1 MRAAARLM
9 VLGFVACARLARSE
23 EPSGPL
29 LAPQEMLR
37 MAQLPETGGVAA
49 PASGDDALTL
59 GEAEA
64 LAVAH
69 HPALR
74 VAEGEVRAA
83 RGRWVQAG
91 LRPNPVLGYS
101 GEEIGNDGTAGMQGG
116 FVGKEFVTAGKL
128 RLSRAAASNEVA
140 AAEQRLE
147 RARLQVTAI
156 VRSYYFQAL
165 AAQRAVALS
174 RQLTTIAAQAVR
186 VSELRLRADDISRA
200 ALLQTQI
207 ESETTILFEQE
218 AVNRYDAAQR
228 QLAAVIGLDPRTQAL
243 PPLEDEFQKPLPS
256 LDWESTRARVLTESP
271 VLAEARFSV
280 ERARWM
286 VARETAGRVPNVD
299 VEAGVMFDHGTRDT
313 VASVQVGMPIP
324 VFDRNQGA
332 IAAACGELA
341 AAQATLEQQEL
352 LLEERLATALR
363 DYLTARQRVAR
374 YVETILPATRQ
385 SLEMV
390 TAAYQQGELDYLQLI
405 TSQQTYTSKNLSY
418 LEDLETAW
426 RMWARI
432 ESRLVEDAAGGMK

>member
-1 MRAAARLM
+1 MRAAAWLT
-9 VLGFVACARLARSE
+9 VLGVVASAALARSE
-23 EPSGPL
+23 EPIGPL

-37 MAQLPETGGVAA
+37 MAQLPEPSGSTA
-49 PASGDDALTL
+49 PAAGADVLTL
-59 GEAEA
+59 SEAEA
-64 LAVAH
+64 LAAAN
-69 HPALR
+69 HPVLR

-83 RGRWVQAG
+83 RGRWVQVG

-147 RARLQVTAI
+147 RARLQVMAI

-174 RQLTTIAAQAVR
+174 RQLTTIAGQAVR

-207 ESETTILFEQE
+207 ESETAILFEQE
-218 AVNRYDAAQR
+218 SVNRYDAAQR
-228 QLAAVIGLDPRTQAL
+228 QLAVVIGFDPRTQVL

-256 LDWESTRARVLTESP
+256 LDWESTRARVLAESP
-271 VLAEARFSV
+271 VLAEGRFAV

-341 AAQATLEQQEL
+341 AAQASLEQREL
-352 LLEERLATALR
+352 LLEERLAAALR
-363 DYLTARQRVAR
+363 DYLTARQRVSR
-374 YVETILPATRQ
+374 YVDTILPATRQ

-405 TSQQTYTSKNLSY
+405 TSQQTYTAKNLSY

-432 ESRLVEDAAGGMK
+432 ESLLVEDAAGGMK